1 MSNANAT
8 DTQHRRNC
16 AYMALVQYQRAR
28 GATLF
33 RDQQEDIRAL
43 IADLCNLARNIADT
57 NPTQGTT
64 AP

>member
-1 MSNANAT
+1 
-8 DTQHRRNC
+8 
-16 AYMALVQYQRAR
+16 MALVQYQRAR